1 MDYQMTQEELRRRSE
16 IASAYGLIQDWDVSQ
31 ITDMSQLFLDLEKF
45 NEPIGAWNVSK
56 VTNMSHMFHGA
67 KRFNQSIESWDT
79 SGVTDMQHRGWPLL
93 PPPAPRRARRP
104 RAPRLSPTIVT
115 GQAAHHSGQ
124 SPTKAMG
131 SAKRSS
137 MLMHRPNGQHHT
149 AWRPSRQP
157 PAPGGP
163 PLPNP
168 TFRQPA
174 GHHPPWWPHF
184 TDQTWSANLIP
195 PASCWLPQQW
205 PRTNA
210 AAPSAST
217 SAGGST
223 RARLPS

>member
-1 MDYQMTQEELRRRSE
+1 MFDYAE
-16 IASAYGLIQDWDVSQ
+16 A
-31 ITDMSQLFLDLEKF
+31 
-45 NEPIGAWNVSK
+45 
-56 VTNMSHMFHGA
+56 
-67 KRFNQSIESWDT
+67 FNQPIESWDT
-79 SGVTDMQHRGWPLL
+79 SGVTDMQYMFYYAAFNQPIGSWNTSRVTDMQFRGWPLL

-137 MLMHRPNGQHHT
+137 NVNAPPQRATPYRPAPQP
-149 AWRPSRQP
+149 AAASPRRPTIAKSNFP
-157 PAPGGP
+157 PAP
-163 PLPNP
+163 
-168 TFRQPA
+168 PA